1 MDDQTAKDIR
11 SLLKTFGVQ
20 ADEMIQEYLAKHPQ
34 IKELNLRVTLEDLT
48 DYEESGPQDQ
58 LFIQIEG
65 QVRQVSSNQ

>member
-11 SLLKTFGVQ
+11 SLLKTFGIQ

-34 IKELNLRVTLEDLT
+34 IKELNLRITLEDLT
-48 DYEESGPQDQ
+48 DHGESGPQDQ